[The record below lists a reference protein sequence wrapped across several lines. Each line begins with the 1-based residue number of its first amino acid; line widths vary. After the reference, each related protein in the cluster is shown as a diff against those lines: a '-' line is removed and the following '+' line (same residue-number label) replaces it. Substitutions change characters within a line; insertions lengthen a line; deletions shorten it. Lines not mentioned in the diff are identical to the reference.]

1 MTTETTLIRQDINAR
16 SGSPITS
23 LTSDQ
28 VEGNLFAAGF
38 GDGALRLYDQREK
51 PQNALVRVW
60 KEHKAW
66 LTNVHL
72 QRGGQRE
79 LVTASRDGYVKLW
92 DLRWDRSIRT
102 LQVAP
107 PPTTGSGGATGLA
120 GLAVGTHS
128 TVAHPTASAAPPRE
142 GLRVLAVHEHAPVLA
157 VGTEG
162 RAVRIFRTSG
172 VPLSSFEPSVARF
185 IGAASG
191 VSCVAFHPHR
201 MIVAAA
207 AVGDS
212 HVNLFACGKK
222 GEKEV

>member
-1 MTTETTLIRQDINAR
+1 MTTETELTRQDINAR

-102 LQVAP
+102 LQAAP
-107 PPTTGSGGATGLA
+107 PTAGGGATGLA

-128 TVAHPTASAAPPRE
+128 TVHPTAAQPPRE